1 MPLMRASRL
10 LLDTNVWLDY
20 FLGVGPSLAAIEEI
34 VSRGLKGKVHLLYAP
49 TSAKDVFYLISRRL
63 RQTDARGSRSS
74 ASFAAAAWR
83 AFEE

>member
-34 VSRGLKGKVHLLYAP
+34 VSRGVKGKVHLLYAP
-49 TSAKDVFYLISRRL
+49 TSAKDVFCLIPRRL
-63 RQTDARGSRSS
+63 RQTDACGSSSS
-74 ASFAAAAWR
+74 ASYAAAA
-83 AFEE
+83 